1 MAPWKKRPR
10 ANHALRAEDCRRHPR
25 VWIEVGQYNSRM
37 VANSMARHVR
47 LADRLPQYTP
57 AGLFETRVSLNDA
70 GAVLYARYV
79 GANGRCG
86 GCRRPFEECVCT
98 GGAR

>member
-1 MAPWKKRPR
+1 MARWKKRPH

-57 AGLFETRVSLNDA
+57 VGQFETRVSLNDE

-79 GANGRCG
+79 GVSGRCPRCG
-86 GCRRPFEECVCT
+86 VPFEECKCT
-98 GGAR
+98 GGVR